1 MERVCSGSKATEKNP
16 SGPKGLEGLRYPQKC
31 IPAGRA
37 TLSREIAQT
46 SPRVRRDLRIK
57 HRLAPIPHAAT
68 NREVARICIRTRKTR
83 VNHHQRKKRPG
94 GWPSPLANRRSK
106 IRPWIGEVQ
115 VAFTPICENWT
126 REPVCAGLDH
136 EWLTWGPTLVSS
148 SCHRC
153 AIADAGRDW
162 RRGLDAALS
171 THWHEDVLHRAFP
184 FFTTVSKRCGRKF
197 FDREVSGRENK
208 GMTPALSPRSTGPV
222 LRRW

>member
-94 GWPSPLANRRSK
+94 GWPNPLANRRSK

-115 VAFTPICENWT
+115 VAFTPSAKT
-126 REPVCAGLDH
+126 
-136 EWLTWGPTLVSS
+136 
-148 SCHRC
+148 
-153 AIADAGRDW
+153 
-162 RRGLDAALS
+162 
-171 THWHEDVLHRAFP
+171 
-184 FFTTVSKRCGRKF
+184 
-197 FDREVSGRENK
+197 GRENRFVS
-208 GMTPALSPRSTGPV
+208 GSLMNGSQRSRRWYPPSATDALSPMPV
-222 LRRW
+222 GIGDGAWMPR